1 MLVCFVSILRT
12 VRAPLPPPG
21 GEAGGHSVPA
31 VAPAQTARWRQR
43 LDVLG
48 VVAVEGAVVVVV
60 IVTCSLATTTRSR
73 ARATVAAAVAAT
85 AMPIKAKRSRSRP
98 RARGLRRKGNGRPFF
113 D

>member
-48 VVAVEGAVVVVV
+48 VVAVEGAVHVV
-60 IVTCSLATTTRSR
+60 LACAEGGQRGVR
-73 ARATVAAAVAAT
+73 AGSEGGK
-85 AMPIKAKRSRSRP
+85 P
-98 RARGLRRKGNGRPFF
+98 
-113 D
+113 